1 MKLLF
6 CKETRLHQDKCKLK
20 TDGEVVKTNKFKEN
34 CDSNDNRNLWMY
46 VMSPAGRLEITKNIL
61 DDFNEKGN
69 YFKLCNILQKNNV
82 NVSISLNEQIMW
94 NQCCGKDA
102 FFLKTVAKK

>member
-34 CDSNDNRNLWMY
+34 CDSNDNRNL
-46 VMSPAGRLEITKNIL
+46 
-61 DDFNEKGN
+61 
-69 YFKLCNILQKNNV
+69 
-82 NVSISLNEQIMW
+82 
-94 NQCCGKDA
+94 
-102 FFLKTVAKK
+102 